1 MTFDNQDEVASL
13 EEIIQ
18 LSGRYLSHDEFIRR
32 IPSLSDVVNSN
43 VFYSVCK
50 GETKGKTKREL
61 KKQFDKSE
69 EEFARR
75 RNEIYEMLDFVFEEV
90 E

>member
-1 MTFDNQDEVASL
+1 MTFDKQDEVAL
-13 EEIIQ
+13 EEIIKI
-18 LSGRYLSHDEFIRR
+18 SGKYLSHDEFIRR

-43 VFYSVCK
+43 VFYTVCDGK
-50 GETKGKTKREL
+50 TKVKTKREL

-69 EEFARR
+69 DEFARR
-75 RNEIYEMLDFVFEEV
+75 RNEVYEMLDFVFEEQ

>member
-1 MTFDNQDEVASL
+1 MTFDKHDEVAL
-13 EEIIQ
+13 EEIIK

-43 VFYSVCK
+43 VFYTVCE
-50 GETKGKTKREL
+50 GQTKRKTKREL

-69 EEFARR
+69 EEFDRR
-75 RNEIYEMLDFVFEEV
+75 RNEIYDMLDFVFEEQ

>member
-1 MTFDNQDEVASL
+1 MTFDKHDEVAL
-13 EEIIQ
+13 EEIIR

-43 VFYSVCK
+43 VFYTVCE
-50 GETKGKTKREL
+50 GQTKVKTKREL

-69 EEFARR
+69 EEFNRR
-75 RNEIYEMLDFVFEEV
+75 RNEIYDMLDFVFEEQ

>member
-1 MTFDNQDEVASL
+1 
-13 EEIIQ
+13 
-18 LSGRYLSHDEFIRR
+18 
-32 IPSLSDVVNSN
+32 
-43 VFYSVCK
+43 VFYTVCE

-69 EEFARR
+69 EEFDRR
-75 RNEIYEMLDFVFEEV
+75 RNEIYDMLDFVFEEQ